1 MDMIKISLKK
11 EVLGTFLL
19 LAACTVIIPAAFAG
33 GNTQLASINHYDN
46 SAGLQSAVQKDADI
60 PDGIDAATCTVMG
73 NVPVIVE
80 GPTKLEF
87 WWRGSDS
94 GVITFYV
101 NGKKEAVVEK
111 DSGWQKLIYNVE
123 NPGVH
128 TIRWIFKK
136 NG

>member
-1 MDMIKISLKK
+1 
-11 EVLGTFLL
+11 
-19 LAACTVIIPAAFAG
+19 
-33 GNTQLASINHYDN
+33 
-46 SAGLQSAVQKDADI
+46 
-60 PDGIDAATCTVMG
+60 MG

-101 NGKKEAVVEK
+101 NGKRVAAVEK
-111 DSGWQKLIYNVE
+111 DSGWQKLTYNVE
-123 NPGVH
+123 NAGVH